1 MPWNRLSPLMLAM
14 ARLAMF
20 LASIATPGA
29 VLAQSLQIL
38 PAEVLLTSP
47 ESSDQ
52 VVVLLQAPDGSVR
65 DVTRT
70 ARLTLSDPA
79 LAMVSATGRIE
90 PLRDGRLQLT
100 AEAGGLMAQATVVV
114 SGTVAPKPVSFRHDI
129 LPLLT
134 RAGCNSGGCHG
145 KAAGQNGFKLSV
157 FGYDAAA
164 DHAAIVSEGRGR
176 RIFPAAPEHSL
187 FLRKA
192 TAAMP
197 HGGGLKV
204 PADGR
209 WHRLLL
215 RWMHEGMQLDP
226 ETADPVAELIVEPAA
241 VSMTARDSRQL
252 RVVAKLHDG
261 TLRPVTAEAE
271 YQSNQ
276 DVIAT
281 VDREGLTTTADVPGE
296 AAILVRY
303 AGHVAVCRIT
313 RPRESGDFTRPPE
326 RNFIDKLVW
335 DKLQQ
340 LRITPS
346 PPADDAAFL
355 RRASLDITGTLPT
368 ASEARGFLTD
378 ASPDKRRQLVDRLLQ
393 SPAYA
398 DFWAQ
403 RWADLLQVDKDT
415 VSPEGTVAMT
425 RWIHSQFRRN
435 VPFDQFA
442 RSVLT
447 VKGST
452 YSESPAAF
460 HLVQDT
466 PEKLARSVSQL
477 FLGVRIECAQCHH
490 HPFERWDQQDY
501 FAFAGAFTGIERKPD
516 PRGGTRIL
524 ARTATPLKHPRTG
537 LEVPPAP
544 PGGPAFTLQPG
555 SDIRRQLADWATA
568 PQNPWFARTLAN
580 RLWAHYFGR
589 GLVEPIDDLRATN
602 PASNEPL
609 LQALAQHLVDVKYDI
624 HAFTRTLLD
633 SQAWQL
639 SSTLNESNL
648 LDDQNASHA
657 LWKPLPAEVLLD
669 AVSQVT
675 EIPEVFNGWP
685 VGYRAI
691 QIWDNKLP
699 SPFMEVFGR
708 PQRQTVCACERGSE
722 PSIAQALH
730 LMNSPGTM
738 EKIQH
743 GRGRAARLAGSGTSN
758 AEIIDELYL
767 TALSRFPTT
776 EERTLM
782 LNALQSSS
790 DHRAAI
796 EDIIW
801 VLLNSR
807 EFVFCR

>member
-1 MPWNRLSPLMLAM
+1 MQWNQPSPLMLAM
-14 ARLAMF
+14 APLALF
-20 LASIATPGA
+20 FAVTATPA
-29 VLAQSLQIL
+29 TILAQSLQIL
-38 PAEVLLTSP
+38 PPDISLNSP
-47 ESSDQ
+47 EASDQ
-52 VVVLLQAPDGSVR
+52 VVVLLQSPDGSVR
-65 DVTRT
+65 DVTRS
-70 ARLTLSDPA
+70 ARFTLSNPA
-79 LAMVSATGRIE
+79 VATISDTGRIE
-90 PLRDGRLQLT
+90 PLHDGRLQLT
-100 AEAGGLMAQATVVV
+100 AEADGLTTQAAVVV
-114 SGTVAPKPVSFRHDI
+114 SGHSVPKPVSFRHDI

-176 RIFPAAPEHSL
+176 RIFPAAPQHSL

-241 VSMTARDSRQL
+241 VSMTARDSRQI
-252 RVVAKLHDG
+252 RVVARLTDG

-281 VDREGLTTTADVPGE
+281 VDREGLITTADVPGE

-303 AGHVAVCRIT
+303 AGHVAVSRIT
-313 RPRESGDFTRPPE
+313 RPRESGTFTRPPE

-335 DKLQQ
+335 DKHQQ

-368 ASEARGFLTD
+368 ASAARSFLAD
-378 ASPDKRRQLVDRLLQ
+378 PAPDKRRQLVDRLLQ

-415 VSPEGTVAMT
+415 ISPEGTVAMT
-425 RWIHSQFRRN
+425 RWIHSQFRKN
-435 VPFDQFA
+435 VPFDQFT

-447 VKGST
+447 AQGST
-452 YSESPAAF
+452 FSESPAAF

-516 PRGGTRIL
+516 PRGGTRIV
-524 ARTATPLKHPRTG
+524 ARTPTPLKHPRTR
-537 LEVPPAP
+537 LDVPPAP
-544 PGGPAFTLQPG
+544 LGGPAFALQPG
-555 SDIRRQLADWATA
+555 SDIRKQLADWATA

-580 RLWAHYFGR
+580 RLWAHYFGK

-609 LQALAQHLVDVKYDI
+609 LQALAQHLIDVKYDL

-633 SQAWQL
+633 SHAWQL
-639 SSTLNESNL
+639 SSTLNDSNQ

-669 AVSQVT
+669 AVSDVT

-730 LMNSPGTM
+730 LMNSPETM
-738 EKIQH
+738 QKIQH
-743 GRGRAARLAGSGTSN
+743 THGRATRLASS
-758 AEIIDELYL
+758 ALPPDEILDELYL
-767 TALSRFPTT
+767 TALSRFPSP
-776 EERTLM
+776 EERSLM
-782 LNALQSSS
+782 LNALLQSP
-790 DHRAAI
+790 DRRAAI

>member
-1 MPWNRLSPLMLAM
+1 MQWNRHSPLMLA
-14 ARLAMF
+14 
-20 LASIATPGA
+20 IAATAAFCAVAAAPCT

-38 PAEVLLTSP
+38 PAEISLTSP
-47 ESSDQ
+47 EASDQ
-52 VVVLLQAPDGSVR
+52 VVVLLQSADGSLR
-65 DVTRT
+65 DVTRS
-70 ARLTLSDPA
+70 ARFTLSDPG
-79 LAMVSATGRIE
+79 LASISATGRIE

-100 AEAGGLMAQATVVV
+100 AEADGLSVQATVVV
-114 SGTVAPKPVSFRHDI
+114 SGTAAPTPVSFRHDI

-192 TAAMP
+192 TASMP
-197 HGGGLKV
+197 HGGGLKM
-204 PADGR
+204 PTGGR
-209 WHRLLL
+209 WHRLFL
-215 RWMHEGMQLDP
+215 RWMHEGMLLDP
-226 ETADPVAELIVEPAA
+226 ETADPVAELLVEPPA

-252 RVVAKLHDG
+252 RVIARLTDG

-276 DVIAT
+276 DAIAT
-281 VDREGLTTTADVPGE
+281 VDREGLTTTTDVPGE

-313 RPRESGDFTRPPE
+313 RPRESGEFNRPPE

-340 LRITPS
+340 LRITPA
-346 PPADDAAFL
+346 PPIEDAAFL

-368 ASEARGFLTD
+368 AEQARSFLTD
-378 ASPDKRRQLVDRLLQ
+378 PSPEKRRLLVDQLLQ

-415 VSPEGTVAMT
+415 VAPEGTVAMT
-425 RWIHSQFRRN
+425 RWIHTQFRRN
-435 VPFDQFA
+435 IPFDEFA

-447 VKGST
+447 VQGST
-452 YSESPAAF
+452 FSESPAAF
-460 HLVQDT
+460 HQVQDT

-516 PRGGTRIL
+516 PRGGIRIVS
-524 ARTATPLKHPRTG
+524 RTPTPLKHPRTG
-537 LEVPPAP
+537 LDVPPAP
-544 PGGPAFTLQPG
+544 LGGTAFAIQPG

-568 PQNPWFARTLAN
+568 PENPWFARTLAN

-609 LQALAQHLVDVKYDI
+609 LQALAQHLIEVKYDI

-639 SSTLNESNL
+639 SSTLNESNQ
-648 LDDQNASHA
+648 LDEQNASRA

-669 AVSQVT
+669 AVSHVT

-738 EKIQH
+738 QKIQH
-743 GRGRAARLAGSGTSN
+743 GRGRAARLANSN
-758 AEIIDELYL
+758 SSHEQILDELYL
-767 TALSRFPTT
+767 TALSRFPSP

-782 LNALQSSS
+782 LSALQQSP
-790 DHRAAI
+790 DRRAAI

>member
-1 MPWNRLSPLMLAM
+1 MYPSRLPQLLLISLA
-14 ARLAMF
+14 
-20 LASIATPGA
+20 A
-29 VLAQSLQIL
+29 VLAAPGLSL
-38 PAEVLLTSP
+38 PAFAQTLRIHPAQITLSGP

-52 VVVLLQAPDGSVR
+52 ITVLLNQPDGTSR
-65 DVTRT
+65 DVTRS
-70 ARLTLSDPA
+70 ARFVLSDPS
-79 LAMVSATGRIE
+79 LAAISPSGRLE
-90 PLRDGRLQLT
+90 PLRDGQLQLT
-100 AEAGGLMAQATVVV
+100 AETGGLTAQAAVTIAN
-114 SGTVAPKPVSFRHDI
+114 TAAPSPVSFRHDI

-134 RAGCNSGGCHG
+134 RASCNSGGCHG
-145 KAAGQNGFKLSV
+145 KAEGQNGFKLSV

-176 RIFPAAPEHSL
+176 RVFPAAPANSL

-192 TAAMP
+192 TADMP
-197 HGGGLKV
+197 HGGGLKI
-204 PADGR
+204 PSGGR
-209 WHRLLL
+209 WHRLIL
-215 RWMHEGMQLDP
+215 RWMHEGMVLDP

-241 VSMTARDSRQL
+241 ISMTARDSRQL
-252 RVVAKLHDG
+252 RVLAKLTDG
-261 TLRPVTAEAE
+261 NLRPVTAEAE

-276 DVIAT
+276 DGIAT
-281 VDREGLTTTADVPGE
+281 VDRDGLVTATDVPGE

-313 RPRESGDFTRPPE
+313 RPRDSGEFTRPPE
-326 RNFIDKLVW
+326 RNFIDRFVW
-335 DKLQQ
+335 DKLLQ
-340 LRITPS
+340 LRIPPS
-346 PPADDAAFL
+346 PPADDATFL

-368 ASEARGFLTD
+368 AAAARAFLADTN
-378 ASPDKRRQLVDRLLQ
+378 PEKRRQLVDQLLK
-393 SPAYA
+393 SPEYA

-403 RWADLLQVDKDT
+403 RWSDLLQVDKDT

-425 RWIHSQFRRN
+425 RWIHSQLERN

-442 RSVLT
+442 RNVLT
-447 VKGST
+447 VQGST
-452 YSESPAAF
+452 FSESPAAF

-490 HPFERWDQQDY
+490 HPFERWDQKDY
-501 FAFAGAFTGIERKPD
+501 FGFAGIFTSVDRKPD
-516 PRGGTRIL
+516 PRGGQKIVS
-524 ARTATPLKHPRTG
+524 RTPTPLKHPRTG
-537 LEVPPAP
+537 IEVPPTPLAGSP
-544 PGGPAFTLQPG
+544 FTVQPG
-555 SDIRRQLADWATA
+555 SDIRRQLADWAVA

-589 GLVEPIDDLRATN
+589 GLVEPIDDHRATN

-609 LQALAQHLVDVKYDI
+609 LQALAQHLVDVRFDI

-639 SSTLNESNL
+639 SSLTTEANQ
-648 LDDQNASHA
+648 LDEQNASHA

-669 AVSQVT
+669 AVSHVTQV
-675 EIPEVFNGWP
+675 PEVFNGWP

-691 QIWDNKLP
+691 QVWDNKLP

-708 PQRQTVCACERGSE
+708 PQRQTVCACERGTE

-730 LMNSPGTM
+730 LMNSPATM
-738 EKIQH
+738 DKVQSVS
-743 GRGRAARLAGSGTSN
+743 GRAARLAASDFSP
-758 AEIIDELYL
+758 EQILDELYL
-767 TALSRFPTT
+767 TALSRFPTP

-782 LNALQSSS
+782 LQAFQQAPNRQTAT
-790 DHRAAI
+790 

>member
-241 VSMTARDSRQL
+241 VSMTTRDSRQL

-303 AGHVAVCRIT
+303 AGHVAVCRTENGIAPT
-313 RPRESGDFTRPPE
+313 
-326 RNFIDKLVW
+326 
-335 DKLQQ
+335 
-340 LRITPS
+340 
-346 PPADDAAFL
+346 
-355 RRASLDITGTLPT
+355 LDTGRSDL
-368 ASEARGFLTD
+368 AGGGF
-378 ASPDKRRQLVDRLLQ
+378 PVRL
-393 SPAYA
+393 
-398 DFWAQ
+398 
-403 RWADLLQVDKDT
+403 
-415 VSPEGTVAMT
+415 
-425 RWIHSQFRRN
+425 H
-435 VPFDQFA
+435 
-442 RSVLT
+442 
-447 VKGST
+447 
-452 YSESPAAF
+452 
-460 HLVQDT
+460 
-466 PEKLARSVSQL
+466 
-477 FLGVRIECAQCHH
+477 
-490 HPFERWDQQDY
+490 
-501 FAFAGAFTGIERKPD
+501 
-516 PRGGTRIL
+516 
-524 ARTATPLKHPRTG
+524 
-537 LEVPPAP
+537 
-544 PGGPAFTLQPG
+544 
-555 SDIRRQLADWATA
+555 
-568 PQNPWFARTLAN
+568 
-580 RLWAHYFGR
+580 
-589 GLVEPIDDLRATN
+589 
-602 PASNEPL
+602 
-609 LQALAQHLVDVKYDI
+609 
-624 HAFTRTLLD
+624 
-633 SQAWQL
+633 
-639 SSTLNESNL
+639 
-648 LDDQNASHA
+648 
-657 LWKPLPAEVLLD
+657 PAE
-669 AVSQVT
+669 S
-675 EIPEVFNGWP
+675 
-685 VGYRAI
+685 
-691 QIWDNKLP
+691 
-699 SPFMEVFGR
+699 
-708 PQRQTVCACERGSE
+708 
-722 PSIAQALH
+722 
-730 LMNSPGTM
+730 
-738 EKIQH
+738 
-743 GRGRAARLAGSGTSN
+743 
-758 AEIIDELYL
+758 
-767 TALSRFPTT
+767 
-776 EERTLM
+776 
-782 LNALQSSS
+782 
-790 DHRAAI
+790 
-796 EDIIW
+796 
-801 VLLNSR
+801 
-807 EFVFCR
+807 

>member
-1 MPWNRLSPLMLAM
+1 MHRSRLPQLLFICLATALAAASLPLPA
-14 ARLAMF
+14 
-20 LASIATPGA
+20 
-29 VLAQSLQIL
+29 LAQTLHIHPAQITL
-38 PAEVLLTSP
+38 SGP

-52 VVVLLQAPDGSVR
+52 ITVLLNHPDGSSR
-65 DVTRT
+65 DITRS
-70 ARLTLSDPA
+70 ARLVLSDPT
-79 LAMVSATGRIE
+79 LATVSPSGRIE
-90 PLRDGRLQLT
+90 PLRDGQLLLT
-100 AEAGGLMAQATVVV
+100 AEADGLTAKAAITIANT
-114 SGTVAPKPVSFRHDI
+114 STPPPVSFRHDI

-134 RAGCNSGGCHG
+134 RASCNSGGCHG
-145 KAAGQNGFKLSV
+145 KAEGQNGFKLSV

-176 RIFPAAPEHSL
+176 RVFPAAPAHSL

-192 TAAMP
+192 TADMP
-197 HGGGLKV
+197 HGGGLKI
-204 PADGR
+204 PSGGR
-209 WHRLLL
+209 WHRLIV
-215 RWMHEGMQLDP
+215 RWMHEGMLLDP

-241 VSMTARDSRQL
+241 ISMAARDSRQL
-252 RVVAKLHDG
+252 RVLAKLTDG

-271 YQSNQ
+271 FQSNQ
-276 DVIAT
+276 DGIAT
-281 VDREGLTTTADVPGE
+281 VDREGLTTATDVPGE

-313 RPRESGDFTRPPE
+313 RPRDSGEFTRPPE
-326 RNFIDKLVW
+326 RNFIDKFVW

-340 LRITPS
+340 LRIPPS
-346 PPADDAAFL
+346 PPTDDATFL

-368 ASEARGFLTD
+368 ATAARAFLADTN
-378 ASPDKRRQLVDRLLQ
+378 PDKRRQLVDQLLK
-393 SPAYA
+393 SPEYA

-425 RWIHSQFRRN
+425 RWIHSQLKRN

-447 VKGST
+447 VQGST
-452 YSESPAAF
+452 FSESPAAF

-490 HPFERWDQQDY
+490 HPFERWDQKDY
-501 FAFAGAFTGIERKPD
+501 FGFAGIFTSVARKPN
-516 PRGGTRIL
+516 PRGGHKIVSGNP
-524 ARTATPLKHPRTG
+524 TPLKHPRTG
-537 LEVPPAP
+537 AEVPPAP
-544 PGGPAFTLQPG
+544 LAGTPFNLQPG
-555 SDIRRQLADWATA
+555 SDIRLQLADWAVA

-589 GLVEPIDDLRATN
+589 GLVEPIDDHRATN

-609 LQALAQHLVDVKYDI
+609 LQALAQHLVDVHFDM

-633 SQAWQL
+633 SNAWQL
-639 SSTLNESNL
+639 SSLTSEANQ
-648 LDDQNASHA
+648 LDEQNASHA

-669 AVSQVT
+669 AVSHVTQV
-675 EIPEVFNGWP
+675 PEVFNGWP

-691 QIWDNKLP
+691 QVWDNKLP

-708 PQRQTVCACERGSE
+708 PQRQTVCACERGTE

-730 LMNSPGTM
+730 LMNSPATM
-738 EKIQH
+738 EKVQNGNGH
-743 GRGRAARLAGSGTSN
+743 AARLAASDFSPDQ
-758 AEIIDELYL
+758 ILDELYL
-767 TALSRFPTT
+767 TALSRFPTPQ
-776 EERTLM
+776 ERSLM
-782 LNALQSSS
+782 LQAFQQAPNRRSAT
-790 DHRAAI
+790 

-807 EFVFCR
+807 EFIFCR